1 MKILVFSPKTHDIE
15 LIAAELEQQSREY
28 NDELV
33 HSRHSKREN
42 IDHLIRKETERKERE
57 KRQRFQDPIFSE
69 LEHYDLSV
77 PELVTTENITK
88 LKPLKMDKT
97 PAKREKMDL
106 IRTELAVPD
115 TVNDDEITSYLTPYD
130 QSVGGEDGTESMNGI
145 TESDGTTLDRSTR
158 MSQKELMASI
168 DWTKL
173 ENYLE
178 LNGWDDFNAFLE
190 DVGDDSAVE
199 KYSIPSFLPSV
210 PRRRTT
216 LDRPKARVLGNEER
230 AFALY
235 RINQKVDIEPFR
247 MNRHGDAAVLVNGK
261 HYGFVKRHN
270 MPIDVRVGEQ
280 HSGFVHDINY
290 FGKIEVVM
298 EAPNFWTRMSQCQR
312 RIIGVL
318 RYCNGTIEVSD
329 RADPKVIRTLFQMS
343 KKNFKRALGM
353 LLKEKVVELF
363 NERDRDVPSR
373 IVLNQNAV
381 DLKRFDVGKQL
392 EERMWKSKPI
402 WEYGVSA
409 PPFED
414 MLPDEIKERKRKKTE
429 VIGKKYML
437 RKSATS
443 S

>member
-1 MKILVFSPKTHDIE
+1 MKIPVFSNDHKMNTE

-33 HSRHSKREN
+33 HSRHSKKEN
-42 IDHLIRKETERKERE
+42 IDHLLRKEAEQKERE

-69 LEHYDLSV
+69 LDYYDLSV
-77 PELVTTENITK
+77 NELVTTENITK
-88 LKPLKMDKT
+88 SKPPKMEKVT
-97 PAKREKMDL
+97 TEKQEKMDL
-106 IRTELAVPD
+106 IRTELNVPD
-115 TVNDDEITSYLTPYD
+115 TVDDHEIASYMNPYD
-130 QSVGGEDGTESMNGI
+130 ESIGELTGISGSELETESVL
-145 TESDGTTLDRSTR
+145 ERSPR
-158 MSQKELMASI
+158 LSQKEMMKSI

-178 LNGWDDFNAFLE
+178 LNGWTDFNAFLE
-190 DVGDDSAVE
+190 DLDDEKAIQ

-210 PRRRTT
+210 PERRTT
-216 LDRPKARVLGNEER
+216 LDRPKAKVLGNEES

-235 RINQKVDIEPFR
+235 RINQKVDIEPFKF
-247 MNRHGDAAVLVNGK
+247 NRHGDVAVLVNQK
-261 HYGFVKRHN
+261 HYGFIKKHN
-270 MPIDVRVGEQ
+270 LPIDVRIGEF
-280 HSGFVHDINY
+280 HKGFVFDINY

-329 RADPKVIRTLFQMS
+329 KADPKVIRKLFEMS

-353 LLKEKVVELF
+353 LLKEGVVEIF
-363 NERDRDVPSR
+363 NERDPDVPSR

-402 WEYGVSA
+402 WEYGVNA

-414 MLPDEIKERKRKKTE
+414 ILPDEMKERKKKKSDTIGRKFT
-429 VIGKKYML
+429 L
-437 RKSATS
+437 RKSAS
-443 S
+443 AS